1 MTSRTYAA
9 MAGIVLALLAMASA
23 ALAENPTKLKIAGI
37 LSAGKEA
44 PWEASFVASMDRI
57 IAAKPHGLEI
67 EVNYTENVYDNAE
80 QVYRTYA
87 ETGEYDILFGDTAY
101 VDAIEK
107 LKDEFPNTMFVMS
120 GSGNRGLGGNAYW
133 IFIHAHEPAY
143 VMGQLAGKLTK
154 SNVIGVV
161 STFPAE
167 DTNDQINAFF
177 DGAKEVNPQTQRK
190 ITFIQSWFDPA
201 KSNEATAAQ
210 IAAGA
215 DMIYQMSGAFEVCE
229 QRGIGCF
236 GNYVDMSKVS
246 PKSIVASTVVKWDP
260 HINWIIDEWWKMKTT
275 GVKFDAPTEPKW
287 FTWQEGSGD
296 LVINPVWEA
305 QIPEDAK
312 KLAQET
318 AEAIKSGQKKIDLD
332 LSEPKSN

>member
-1 MTSRTYAA
+1 MLKKFLVAA
-9 MAGIVLALLAMASA
+9 SVIGTTLLASS
-23 ALAENPTKLKIAGI
+23 LAQAEDPTTLKIAGI
-37 LSAGKEA
+37 LSAGKES
-44 PWEASFVASMDRI
+44 PWEASLVNSMERV

-80 QVYRTYA
+80 QVFRTYA

-107 LKDEFPNTMFVMS
+107 LKDEFPETMFVMS

-133 IFIHAHEPAY
+133 LFIHAHEPAY

-154 SNVIGVV
+154 SNVVGAV

-177 DGAKEVNPQTQRK
+177 AGAKVANPKVEQK
-190 ITFIQSWFDPA
+190 ITFIQSWFDPT
-201 KSNEATAAQ
+201 KSNEATSAQ

-229 QRGIGCF
+229 DRGIGCF
-236 GNYVDMSKVS
+236 GNYVDMSSVA

-260 HINWIIDEWWKMKTT
+260 HINWIIDEWWKFKTT
-275 GVKFDAPTEPKW
+275 GAKFDAPTEPRW
-287 FTWQEGSGD
+287 FTWKEGSGD
-296 LVINPVWEA
+296 LVLNPAWEEK
-305 QIPEDAK
+305 IPADVKTLAADTAK
-312 KLAQET
+312 
-318 AEAIKSGQKKIDLD
+318 AIQSGEKQVELN
-332 LSEPKSN
+332 LNEPKSD